1 MEIFSWSSQSRRDCW
16 IVGGICDFFLVK
28 ENSRIGVLKA
38 LAEPAV
44 TTLRRAGLVGTFIW
58 HIWQVLE

>member
-1 MEIFSWSSQSRRDCW
+1 M
-16 IVGGICDFFLVK
+16 VGGICGFLLVM

-44 TTLRRAGLVGTFIW
+44 TTLRRAGLVGTFIR

>member
-1 MEIFSWSSQSRRDCW
+1 METFWWSSQSRRDCW
-16 IVGGICDFFLVK
+16 MVGGICGFLLVM

-38 LAEPAV
+38 LAEPAI

-58 HIWQVLE
+58 QVLE